1 MSNRL
6 LVLATDDDRFGSIVG
21 AHLQQGLAR
30 PVMRCR
36 FDAVSEHVGPQTQGV
51 LLLAAV
57 SAADGDAVR
66 RLVHETYWQQ
76 WPIVVLIVAKEGL
89 HAHKDLAGL
98 DPYIASRLQWP
109 DDGAMLLSLIQE
121 SLKQEGESPPLPVEP
136 LRTRLIEQLRSRT
149 PSLLGLADT
158 LALAAA
164 HDVHVLLTGE
174 TGTGKTF
181 FARQIHDLSARRQQR
196 LLVVACGSLV
206 ANLVESELF
215 GHTRGSFTGAQ
226 KPRMG
231 KLEAAGEGTL
241 FLDEIDTL
249 GLEQQV
255 KLLRVIETGEFES
268 VGSNR
273 TKLCKARFLFAS
285 NIDLEEAVAAG
296 RFRKDLYYRINVMSL
311 HLPPLRERPAD
322 IGPLATAMVARFS
335 EQFNKGPMSVSPE
348 ARALL
353 ESFAWPGNIRQLEN
367 AIQHAVL
374 VSPGYRVEV
383 QHLPQAVQERR
394 AAAADKRAGDPTL
407 IDNRQTFERGIIQQA
422 LASSNFNRVR
432 AASALGISRV
442 TLYKKMKKYGLM
454 AEQRQAV

>member
-1 MSNRL
+1 MSNRQL
-6 LVLATDDDRFGSIVG
+6 LLATDDERFGSVIQT
-21 AHLQQGLAR
+21 HLQQGLAR
-30 PVMRCR
+30 PVLRSR
-36 FDAVSEHVGPQTQGV
+36 FDNVGDQVGPQTHGV
-51 LLLAAV
+51 LLLAAT
-57 SAADGDAVR
+57 SAADAEAVR

-76 WPIVVLIVAKEGL
+76 WPIIVFVIADDSLYG
-89 HAHKDLAGL
+89 HKDLTGL
-98 DPYIASRLQWP
+98 DPYIAARLHWP
-109 DDGAMLLSLIQE
+109 DDAATMLNLIQE
-121 SLKQEGESPPLPVEP
+121 SLKQEGDTLPLPSEP
-136 LRTRLIEQLRSRT
+136 THARILDQLRAQT
-149 PSLLGLADT
+149 PALLGLADT

-174 TGTGKTF
+174 TGTGKTY
-181 FARQIHDLSARRQQR
+181 FARKIHEFSARRQQR

-231 KLEAAGEGTL
+231 KLEAVGDGTL

-273 TKLCKARFLFAS
+273 TKVCRARFLFAS
-285 NIDLEEAVAAG
+285 NIDLEEAVSAG
-296 RFRKDLYYRINVMSL
+296 RFRKDLYYRINVIAL
-311 HLPPLRERPAD
+311 HLPPLRERVED
-322 IGPLATAMVARFS
+322 IGPLAAAMVARFS

-348 ARALL
+348 ARAVL
-353 ESFAWPGNIRQLEN
+353 ESYRWPGNIRQLEN
-367 AIQHAVL
+367 VIQHAVL
-374 VSPGYRVEV
+374 VSPGHRLEV
-383 QHLPQAVQERR
+383 QHLPQAVQDQS
-394 AAAADKRAGDPTL
+394 AAAGTRRPTEPSL

-422 LASSNFNRVR
+422 LASSNYNRVR

>member
-1 MSNRL
+1 MSNRQL
-6 LVLATDDDRFGSIVG
+6 ILAADDERFGDIVQ
-21 AHLQQGLAR
+21 AHVQQGLAR
-30 PVMRCR
+30 PALRSR
-36 FDAVSEHVGPQTQGV
+36 FEAVGEQVGPQTHGV
-51 LLLAAV
+51 LLLAAT
-57 SAADGDAVR
+57 SAADAEAVR

-76 WPIVVLIVAKEGL
+76 WPIVVFVSADNSLYD
-89 HAHKDLAGL
+89 HKDLSSL
-98 DPYIASRLQWP
+98 DPYIAARLHWP
-109 DDGAMLLSLIQE
+109 DDAVTMLNLIQE
-121 SLKQEGESPPLPVEP
+121 SLKQDGEAPALAIEP
-136 LRTRLIEQLRSRT
+136 ARSEISEQIRRQT
-149 PSLLGLADT
+149 PSLLALADT

-181 FARQIHDLSARRQQR
+181 FARKIHEFSSRRQQR

-215 GHTRGSFTGAQ
+215 GHARGSFTGAQ

-231 KLEAAGEGTL
+231 KLEAVGDGTL

-273 TKLCKARFLFAS
+273 TKLCRARFIFAS
-285 NIDLEEAVAAG
+285 NVDLEEAVAAG
-296 RFRKDLYYRINVMSL
+296 RFRKDLYYRINVMTL
-311 HLPPLRERPAD
+311 HLPPLRERVED
-322 IGPLATAMVARFS
+322 IGPLASVMVTRFS
-335 EQFNKGPMSVSPE
+335 EQFNKGPMTISPE
-348 ARALL
+348 ARAVL
-353 ESFAWPGNIRQLEN
+353 ESYGWPGNIRQLEN

-374 VSPGYRVEV
+374 VSAGSRLEV
-383 QHLPQAVQERR
+383 QHLPQTVQDQGAAGSARR
-394 AAAADKRAGDPTL
+394 PAEPSL

-422 LASSNFNRVR
+422 LATSNYNRVR

-454 AEQRQAV
+454 DGQRQAV